1 MPRPL
6 DPPAS
11 ALPRSPVR
19 TAAHR
24 LALGAVFGLALGLAL
39 GPSTGCATR
48 GGAEAAHGGAT
59 ASPPPAAHDSASAAT
74 TPAASTTPSTP
85 PAPVVLFPA
94 LNVLDLEPTVAFYV
108 ELMGMRETLRLG
120 DATTERIEVTLSY
133 GDTNGAGASLVLQR
147 ENGRTQPYVFDAFS
161 RIAFRVP
168 DVDALV
174 ARIRA
179 AGHRVVVE
187 PHFIEAMG
195 MKIRLAFV
203 EDPNGARV
211 ELIGVVP
218 RDGA

>member
-1 MPRPL
+1 MPNPIDCPVRAPARPRPTA
-6 DPPAS
+6 PARR
-11 ALPRSPVR
+11 LPRS
-19 TAAHR
+19 TFLAAA
-24 LALGAVFGLALGLAL
+24 LAVALGLSA
-39 GPSTGCATR
+39 GCAAT
-48 GGAEAAHGGAT
+48 GGPQPSAE
-59 ASPPPAAHDSASAAT
+59 AAT
-74 TPAASTTPSTP
+74 TPA

-94 LNVLDLEPTVAFYV
+94 LNVLDLDRTIAFYV

-120 DATTERIEVTLSY
+120 DETTERIEVTLSY
-133 GDTNGAGASLVLQR
+133 GDANGAAASLVLQR
-147 ENGRTQPYVFDAFS
+147 ENGRTKPYVFDGFS

-179 AGHRVVVE
+179 AGHRVLVE

-218 RDGA
+218 GDGA

>member
-6 DPPAS
+6 DRPVP
-11 ALPRSPVR
+11 ALPFFPVR
-19 TAAHR
+19 AAAR
-24 LALGAVFGLALGLAL
+24 RVARGAVFGLLLGLGL
-39 GPSTGCATR
+39 GLSAGCATR
-48 GGAEAAHGGAT
+48 SGSEAASGAAT
-59 ASPPPAAHDSASAAT
+59 ASPAHAAHNSASAST
-74 TPAASTTPSTP
+74 TPAAPAAP

-94 LNVLDLEPTVAFYV
+94 LNVLDLEKTVAFYV

-161 RIAFRVP
+161 RIAFRVS

-179 AGHRVVVE
+179 AGHRVLVE

>member
-1 MPRPL
+1 MPRPS
-6 DPPAS
+6 DRSPS
-11 ALPRSPVR
+11 ALPFSPVR
-19 TAAHR
+19 TAARR
-24 LALGAVFGLALGLAL
+24 LALGAAFALALGLSAA
-39 GPSTGCATR
+39 CATG
-48 GGAEAAHGGAT
+48 GGADAASGAAT
-59 ASPPPAAHDSASAAT
+59 ASSAHAPASAST
-74 TPAASTTPSTP
+74 TPAAATMPATP

-94 LNVLDLEPTVAFYV
+94 LNVLDLEKTVAFYV

-179 AGHRVVVE
+179 AGHRVLVE

-218 RDGA
+218 RDGD